1 MDLLKKIL
9 GTRKETAAKP
19 ATTRDVIDNLKL
31 ISKGERHVS
40 EFYRLCGDVLAEEK
54 DFWHALA
61 ASEESHAEA
70 ALKMAALV
78 AKDPGKY
85 KPGRAFNA
93 ASIRL
98 FGLHLNDLVA
108 RMRAGK
114 IEKNELLSLAVDIES
129 SVVELNYGEIVETEV
144 PAYHALSRRLEEET
158 GQHRQAFEKRM
169 KKGAQGGKST

>member
-61 ASEESHAEA
+61 FLASA
-70 ALKMAALV
+70 
-78 AKDPGKY
+78 DPADHQKVM
-85 KPGRAFNA
+85 P
-93 ASIRL
+93 IL
-98 FGLHLNDLVA
+98 
-108 RMRAGK
+108 
-114 IEKNELLSLAVDIES
+114 EK
-129 SVVELNYGEIVETEV
+129 
-144 PAYHALSRRLEEET
+144 
-158 GQHRQAFEKRM
+158 EK
-169 KKGAQGGKST
+169 A